1 MSSVTLFDS
10 LVFLGRAF
18 SGVELTVD
26 TLLRQMDDLGIDRA
40 AVCPAKPAEYHLP
53 PENERVAAATA
64 QHPDR
69 LVFLCR
75 VDPNRADAVH
85 EVTRCF
91 DELGARGLFL
101 HPAEELFRAH
111 DPCVDSVVTEAERR
125 HRPVVIASGY
135 PWVSEPLQV
144 AALAARFPDLSFVMT
159 NGGQFNISGLGMAD
173 AWIALEHC
181 PNLHVQTAGE
191 YRQDFIEDVASTIG
205 GRILFASSAP
215 CFDQRYELARARQA
229 ALSQDVQRLMLG
241 VTAERLFGLKA
252 E

>member
-1 MSSVTLFDS
+1 MTVFDS

-18 SGVELTVD
+18 SGADLTVD
-26 TLLRQMDDLGIDRA
+26 TLLHQMDDLGIDRA
-40 AVCPAKPAEYHLP
+40 AACPAKPADYHLP
-53 PENERVAAATA
+53 PENERVAAAAT

-101 HPAEELFRAH
+101 HPAEELFRTH
-111 DPCVDSVVTEAERR
+111 DPRVDPVVAEAQRR
-125 HRPVVIASGY
+125 HRPVVIATGH

-144 AALAARFPDLSFVMT
+144 AALAARFPDLAFVMT

-173 AWIALEHC
+173 AWIALEQC

-205 GRILFASSAP
+205 GSRILFASSAP

-229 ALSQDVQRLMLG
+229 ALVQDDQRLMLG
-241 VTAERLFGLKA
+241 ATAERLFGLKA